1 MNKKVFQNLIKDA
14 ILIGKRFQHIGKR
27 FQSIRY
33 EKSNLIVFSF
43 LFIIVAA
50 LAFSYDS
57 SVKKKRSEQIN
68 FFISNNQ
75 TVLLKNYLLNQIKSP
90 YLEYDYV
97 VQNNDTV
104 ESILKKFSVKQSEI
118 NFIVTK
124 IKKMSLS
131 NIIPGQK
138 VQFVLKKGK
147 DKKNMEIV

>member
-57 SVKKKRSEQIN
+57 SVKKK
-68 FFISNNQ
+68 
-75 TVLLKNYLLNQIKSP
+75 
-90 YLEYDYV
+90 D
-97 VQNNDTV
+97 
-104 ESILKKFSVKQSEI
+104 
-118 NFIVTK
+118 
-124 IKKMSLS
+124 
-131 NIIPGQK
+131 
-138 VQFVLKKGK
+138 
-147 DKKNMEIV
+147 